1 MNNGVT
7 SGYVPI
13 YGERESAHISNCHIC
28 YDFLAFGVVG
38 VGFGNKGGSK
48 ATLTSVGDRI
58 DDVSGPAE
66 AEEFRRWEREYAHM
80 HDETILRCG
89 NR

>member
-1 MNNGVT
+1 MYLST
-7 SGYVPI
+7 EPAR
-13 YGERESAHISNCHIC
+13 ERERAHIFNCHIC
-28 YDFLAFGVVG
+28 YDFLAFGVG

-58 DDVSGPAE
+58 DDVSGPAD